1 MTKIILNHYEI
12 EQRLPHSGNMSLLN
26 EIIQFDKQS
35 LTALAISHL
44 DASNPLWQHGRI
56 NTVNGIEYAAQAM
69 AVHGSLLINRELSE
83 KLSENLSEQ
92 SSKTPLTGYIATVRN
107 IIIKVPQLPAEK
119 TPLRIEVVQLM
130 SNEDGFTYQF
140 HISCEQQSLISG
152 RITVFLMQ
160 T

>member
-1 MTKIILNHYEI
+1 MTKIILNHNEI
-12 EQRLPHSGNMSLLN
+12 EQRLPHSDNMSLLN

-44 DASNPLWQHGRI
+44 DANNPLWQNGRI

-69 AVHGSLLINRELSE
+69 AVHGSLLSE
-83 KLSENLSEQ
+83 KLSA
-92 SSKTPLTGYIATVRN
+92 TPLTGYIATVRN
-107 IIIKVPQLPAEK
+107 IIIKVPQLPIEK
-119 TPLRIEVVQLM
+119 TPLLINVEQLM

-140 HISCEQQSLISG
+140 HISCAQQSLILG
-152 RITVFLMQ
+152 RITVFLMH